1 MLKHL
6 ELASQLHSRTKSL
19 LPTGFELQILSAL
32 NTEKHM
38 VTFPQVGRF
47 TSHTPL
53 IFQSMR
59 LTKTRLQYAI
69 YNLITQLDLG
79 LQKSQQTCSLL
90 LQIQQKLSATNK
102 VFNLL
107 VPKISPYLVPKISP
121 YLVPKISPYLET
133 VYSD

>member
-1 MLKHL
+1 MLTHL

-19 LPTGFELQILSAL
+19 LPTGFELQKLSAFT
-32 NTEKHM
+32 TEKHM

-53 IFQSMR
+53 NFHSKR

-90 LQIQQKLSATNK
+90 LQIQQKISATNK

-107 VPKISPYLVPKISP
+107 VPKISPYLVPKISQD
-121 YLVPKISPYLET
+121 LHK
-133 VYSD
+133 

>member
-1 MLKHL
+1 MCKHL

-32 NTEKHM
+32 TTEKHM
-38 VTFPQVGRF
+38 VTFPQIGRF

-53 IFQSMR
+53 KIHSRR
-59 LTKTRLQYAI
+59 LTKTRLQSAI

-90 LQIQQKLSATNK
+90 LQKQQKLSATNK

-121 YLVPKISPYLET
+121 YLVPKISQDLHK
-133 VYSD
+133 

>member
-1 MLKHL
+1 MLPHL

-19 LPTGFELQILSAL
+19 LPTGFELQILSAFT
-32 NTEKHM
+32 TEKHM
-38 VTFPQVGRF
+38 VTFPQIGRF

-53 IFQSMR
+53 NFHSMR

-90 LQIQQKLSATNK
+90 LQIQQKISATNK
-102 VFNLL
+102 VFN
-107 VPKISPYLVPKISP
+107 PKISPYISP
-121 YLVPKISPYLET
+121 YFEPIYILIESLRPPHGS
-133 VYSD
+133 